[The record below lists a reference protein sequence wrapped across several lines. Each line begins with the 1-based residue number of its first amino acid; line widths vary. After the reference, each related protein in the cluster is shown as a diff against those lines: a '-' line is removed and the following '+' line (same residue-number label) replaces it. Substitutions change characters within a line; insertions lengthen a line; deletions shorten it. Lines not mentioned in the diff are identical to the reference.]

1 MADQPTEASVDPTQ
15 DEATQDEATQDEAAA
30 RKRAISGY
38 ILLVLGV
45 LFWSGNAII
54 GRAAADAD
62 MPPMALNFWRWAVAL
77 IVFLMFFGRATWR
90 QRHAILANL
99 GYLIPFC
106 LISVVGFNC
115 LLYLALQETTALQ
128 ASLIQSVLP
137 VLVLLLGL
145 VILRTRIT
153 ARQGWGVVFSIAG
166 AALIVIRGDFAVIA
180 TLSLNTGDAW
190 ALAAVSV
197 WAVQAFVMRWKP
209 KDIDIMPFMT
219 ALAIIGLIVMT
230 PLYLWE
236 TATVK
241 PMPFT
246 TTSVLYILYIG
257 IVASV
262 LGTTMWNEGTYR
274 AGAAQAGYFGNLYP
288 IFSGIL
294 AILIL
299 GEDPR
304 WFHLTGAALVVAGI
318 WLATAGRRTAR

>member
-1 MADQPTEASVDPTQ
+1 MAHSPAPPDPTAL
-15 DEATQDEATQDEAAA
+15 DEAPDETAA
-30 RKRAISGY
+30 RKRAIGGY

-54 GRAAADAD
+54 GRAAAGAD
-62 MPPMALNFWRWAVAL
+62 MPPLALNFWRWAVAL
-77 IVFLMFFGRATWR
+77 TVFLLFFGRATWR

-99 GYLIPFC
+99 SYLIPFA

-115 LLYLALQETTALQ
+115 LLYFALQETTALQ
-128 ASLIQSVLP
+128 ASLIQSILP

-145 VILRTRIT
+145 VVLRTPIT

-166 AALIVIRGDFAVIA
+166 AVLIVTRGDLGVLA
-180 TLSLNTGDAW
+180 TLELQTGDAW
-190 ALAAVSV
+190 ALAAVGV
-197 WAVQAFVMRWKP
+197 WAIQAFVTRWRP
-209 KDIDIMPFMT
+209 KEIDIMPFMT

-246 TTSVLYILYIG
+246 GTSVLYVLYIG
-257 IVASV
+257 IFASF

-288 IFSGIL
+288 IFSGGL
-294 AILIL
+294 AILLL

-318 WLATAGRRTAR
+318 WLATARHRPG

>member
-1 MADQPTEASVDPTQ
+1 MAKDPARSG
-15 DEATQDEATQDEAAA
+15 DPTQDEAAA
-30 RKRAISGY
+30 RKRAFSGY

-62 MPPMALNFWRWAVAL
+62 MPPLALNFWRWAVAL
-77 IVFLMFFGRATWR
+77 IVFLIFFGRATWR

-128 ASLIQSVLP
+128 ASLIQSILP
-137 VLVLLLGL
+137 VLVLVLCF
-145 VILRTRIT
+145 VVLRTPVT
-153 ARQGWGVVFSIAG
+153 GRQGWGVVFSIAG
-166 AALIVIRGDFAVIA
+166 AALIVTRGDIGVLA
-180 TLSLNTGDAW
+180 TLELQTGDAW
-190 ALAAVSV
+190 ALAAVFV
-197 WAVQAFVMRWKP
+197 WAIQAFVTRWRP

-219 ALAIIGLIVMT
+219 ALAIIGLIVMA
-230 PLYLWE
+230 PLYVWE
-236 TATVK
+236 TAMVK

-246 TTSVLYILYIG
+246 PTSVLYVLYIG
-257 IVASV
+257 IFASF

-288 IFSGIL
+288 IFSGVL

-304 WFHLTGAALVVAGI
+304 WFHATGAALVIAGI
-318 WLATAGRRTAR
+318 WLATARRRTARQKSP